1 VTIKLT
7 TEPKEQ
13 LDIAESAPEITPETA
28 STSVPQ
34 AGNSYSQIVKSS
46 SIIGGSQAINLLIG
60 LVRTKLIAILIG
72 PSGIG
77 LMAIY
82 QSIIGLASVIAGIG
96 INTSG
101 VREVALY
108 HGNGDAVGVGKT
120 VRILQRV
127 SWFTGIAGMLLLA
140 VLAPW
145 ISELSFGS
153 RDYAWPIAILGMTIF
168 LGNVSAGQVAV
179 IQGTRRIGDIARIS
193 IWTALLG
200 ALFSIGFCFWLGIEG
215 LVPSL
220 VSLALATV
228 CISTWFGRKVPIENV
243 SVTWA
248 ETWNGFWSLIQF
260 GIALVISG
268 LMVTGVA
275 YATRLMIQSSY
286 GLSGVGIYSAAFA
299 LSGMFVNFV
308 IGAMGSDFL
317 PRLSAAANDNRRLS
331 QLINEQTEIGL
342 LLAFP
347 GLLATLVLTPLV
359 VQVFYTSDFSDATIL
374 LKWFV
379 LGCIGRVVSWPMGYS
394 MQAKKQ
400 SWLFVSTEIVFNLL
414 HLFLVWVGIRSFGV
428 SGPGIAFALIYVL
441 YTLTLWVLTRYTL
454 DFRPSKEVVRLL
466 SLVVLS
472 STSLFGLSLL
482 LTERSFLILGCVF
495 VLAVSVWCL
504 KQIVLRLGIEQRL
517 PEVLSVLISRVPLG
531 GLLVTKK
538 NESK

>member
-1 VTIKLT
+1 MTIKLP
-7 TEPKEQ
+7 TEPQEQ
-13 LDIAESAPEITPETA
+13 LDVAESATEVAPDTARDSSLPEE
-28 STSVPQ
+28 
-34 AGNSYSQIVKSS
+34 NSYGQIVKSS
-46 SIIGGSQAINLLIG
+46 SIIGGAQVINMLIG

-82 QSIIGLASVIAGIG
+82 QSITGLASVIAGMG

-101 VREVALY
+101 VREVALF
-108 HGNGDAVGVGKT
+108 HGNEDHVGVGKT

-127 SWFTGIAGMLLLA
+127 SWFTGIAGMLLVA
-140 VLAPW
+140 FLAPW
-145 ISELSFGS
+145 ISQLTFGS
-153 RDYAWPIAILGMTIF
+153 RDYAWAIAVLGITIF

-193 IWTALLG
+193 IWTALVG
-200 ALFSIGFCFWLGIEG
+200 ALFSIGFCFWLGVEG
-215 LVPSL
+215 IVPSL

-228 CISTWFGRKVPIENV
+228 CISTWFGRKVPLQDV
-243 SVTWA
+243 SLSWA
-248 ETWNGFWSLIQF
+248 ETSSGFWNLVQF
-260 GIALVISG
+260 GIAMVVSG

-275 YATRLMIQSSY
+275 YATRLMIQSNH

-317 PRLSAAANDNRRLS
+317 PRLSAVANDNRRLS

-347 GLLATLVLTPLV
+347 GLLATLVLAPLV
-359 VQVFYTSDFSDATIL
+359 VQIFYTSEFSDATIL

-414 HLFLVWVGIRSFGV
+414 HLFFVWIGIHYFGV

-441 YTLTLWVLTRYTL
+441 YTVTLWVLTRFTL
-454 DFRPSKEVVRLL
+454 GFRPSREVVGLL
-466 SLVVLS
+466 TLVVFS
-472 STSLFGLSLL
+472 STTLFGLSVLFP
-482 LTERSFLILGCVF
+482 EGYFLILGCVV
-495 VLAVSVWCL
+495 VLAVSIWCL
-504 KQIVLRLGIEQRL
+504 RQIIWRLGVEQRL
-517 PEVLSVLISRVPLG
+517 PKALSVLISRIPLG
-531 GLLVTKK
+531 GLLVAKK
-538 NESK
+538 YESK